1 MASSNRGIAI
11 LALVVGC
18 TGIVALVSLVAFF
31 AVGGPFGLINDVG
44 NAALGVLAG
53 TLAATWLRATTEPAA
68 RLRTTTA
75 LALVGGAAAVV
86 GSVLVIYDITGYFL
100 AGLVSAS
107 GFALIGTWVIAANLA
122 GGAPLSITLTRRH
135 SILGLFAGSVMLVGL
150 VNVPGVV
157 MGIDDQGTAPLWLLA
172 AGPCWG
178 GTYLLLPIWCFG
190 LLGRCRDTRA
200 GHAEL
205 MGR

>member
-190 LLGRCRDTRA
+190 LLGRRRDTRA
-200 GHAEL
+200 G
-205 MGR
+205 MPS